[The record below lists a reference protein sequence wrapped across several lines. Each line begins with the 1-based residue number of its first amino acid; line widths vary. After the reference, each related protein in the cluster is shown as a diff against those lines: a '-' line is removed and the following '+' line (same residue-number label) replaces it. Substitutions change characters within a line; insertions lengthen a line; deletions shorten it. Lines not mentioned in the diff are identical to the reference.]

1 MTAKSKADA
10 LSGAWQ
16 LLFTSL
22 TAPAS
27 LVLPGIPFGCFR
39 VGPVQAFPVVK
50 LRRTNIRIVH
60 KVANT
65 VGRVMTTGINIAN
78 KSSSSNALQSQDQPE
93 LDARYVYVGVHADG
107 PTRVLCF
114 GETRDEY
121 TRGTNEESVA
131 LLTQRLKS
139 LEERNRVRSLTFL
152 ASYGPAHIM
161 RSQSKESFLHGL
173 NSLARVFH
181 GMFQK
186 HCSCVRK
193 LCRP

>member
-1 MTAKSKADA
+1 M
-10 LSGAWQ
+10 
-16 LLFTSL
+16 
-22 TAPAS
+22 
-27 LVLPGIPFGCFR
+27 
-39 VGPVQAFPVVK
+39 VK

-78 KSSSSNALQSQDQPE
+78 KSGSSNVLQSQDQPE

-139 LEERNRVRSLTFL
+139 LEERNKVDLVRLLKKTHDCPGFLFETSLWIST
-152 ASYGPAHIM
+152 M
-161 RSQSKESFLHGL
+161 SFC
-173 NSLARVFH
+173 N
-181 GMFQK
+181 
-186 HCSCVRK
+186 C
-193 LCRP
+193 

>member
-1 MTAKSKADA
+1 MEAEVSSA
-10 LSGAWQ
+10 GPIVY
-16 LLFTSL
+16 L
-22 TAPAS
+22 TMIH
-27 LVLPGIPFGCFR
+27 L
-39 VGPVQAFPVVK
+39 QAFPVVK

-139 LEERNRVRSLTFL
+139 LEERNKVYRCRR
-152 ASYGPAHIM
+152 I
-161 RSQSKESFLHGL
+161 E
-173 NSLARVFH
+173 
-181 GMFQK
+181 
-186 HCSCVRK
+186 K
-193 LCRP
+193 LLC